1 MAGKQLFSP
10 SWHRV
15 ATLRPRLV
23 AGVSLQRHVYRGQVW
38 YVLQNASGGQFHRLS
53 SAAHALVERFDGQS
67 TVQEIW
73 EQACAGTHGLAGAL
87 ARDIPTQ
94 NDVVDL
100 LIQLH
105 TAELLQVDISPDAAT
120 LFERYRKKKRQ
131 TIKQWLMSPTS
142 IKVPLINPS
151 RFLERTWQPL
161 AWLLG
166 PMGLLLWLLVVCS
179 ASVLALQHWKELSHD
194 LSDQLLAGQNLLILM
209 AVFPVVK
216 TLHELGHAY
225 ATRIWGGEV
234 HEMGL
239 MFLVFA
245 PSPYVDASA
254 SSSFRSKWRRAI
266 VGAAGMLV
274 ETFVASLALF
284 VWLSVEPGLTRTV
297 AYNVM
302 VIAGV
307 STVIFNGNPLL
318 RYNGYYILTDL
329 IEMPNLAQRGQK
341 YWKYL
346 VDRYLFGAKDQSSPP
361 ETAAEKRWLFA
372 YTPLAWCYKVFVT
385 LSIIAF
391 IANQY
396 FVIGAILAL
405 WSAIGLFG
413 IPLWKAWK
421 HVASSPSLHRRR
433 RQAIQISL
441 VMIIGLA
448 LGLGLIPLPLRTQA
462 QGVIWLPEQ
471 ALVRSRTEGFF
482 VRWLTEPGQAVQPDA
497 ELAVLENP
505 AVAAE
510 LATAEAKLAESKV
523 RYQSVQFKE
532 PSQADLARQEVL
544 RDEEA
549 LLRARQRADQL
560 VLQAQIPGQLTAGQP
575 QDAPGR
581 YYKRGELVAYVLDRQ
596 QLMARVVVPQND
608 IALVRDRLK
617 GVRLRLADDMGHTW
631 PSQVRRLHTGGIQE
645 LPSPALGIQGG
656 GSFPT
661 DPQDSQ
667 GLKTLNRVF
676 WVDLQLPPELS
687 VRDFGERV
695 YVRFDLGGEPLL
707 QQGVR
712 RLRQLFLSRFGV

>member
-73 EQACAGTHGLAGAL
+73 EQACAGTQGLAGAL

-166 PMGLLLWLLVVCS
+166 PAGLLLWLVVVGS

-274 ETFVASLALF
+274 ETFVAALALF

-318 RYNGYYILTDL
+318 RYDGYYILTDL

-346 VDRYLFGAKDQSSPP
+346 VDRYLFGAKDQQSPP
-361 ETAAEKRWLFA
+361 ETPAEKRWLFA

-396 FVIGAILAL
+396 FVIGVILAL

-421 HVASSPSLHRRR
+421 HVAASPSLHRRR

-441 VMIIGLA
+441 VLIIGLA

-471 ALVRSRTEGFF
+471 ALVRSQTEGFF

-505 AVAAE
+505 TVAAE

-560 VLQAQIPGQLTAGQP
+560 VLQAEIPGALTAGQP

-596 QLMARVVVPQND
+596 QLMARVVVAQDD

>member
-151 RFLERTWQPL
+151 RFLERTWRPL

-225 ATRIWGGEV
+225 ATRIWGGRV
-234 HEMGL
+234 HEMGV

-274 ETFVASLALF
+274 ETFVAALALF

-318 RYNGYYILTDL
+318 RYDGYYILTDL

-361 ETAAEKRWLFA
+361 ETPAEKRWLFA